1 MDEPKQEKKLDD
13 VSPDYKFPWRRQ
25 TKPEEVFYYKLNHY
39 RKFNIFG
46 NRQNYLLVQ
55 NTCH

>member
-13 VSPDYKFPWRRQ
+13 VSPDDKFPWRRQ
-25 TKPEEVFYYKLNHY
+25 TKPEEVFYYTLNHY

-46 NRQNYLLVQ
+46 NR
-55 NTCH
+55 